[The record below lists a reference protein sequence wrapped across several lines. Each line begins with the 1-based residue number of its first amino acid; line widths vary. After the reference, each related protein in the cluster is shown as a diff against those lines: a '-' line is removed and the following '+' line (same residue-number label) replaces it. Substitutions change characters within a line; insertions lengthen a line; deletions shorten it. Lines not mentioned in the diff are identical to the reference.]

1 MKLLSTLAP
10 TLALAVTTLFGATA
24 AGAAGADTYV
34 AVPTAPSAKASFITR
49 STVWR
54 AREGGFVAG
63 QAPERPAVLWP
74 DREARGGG
82 ARRHRLRRRTARQV
96 QRQGQ
101 EGVRCREDAPIRVFP
116 AHR

>member
-10 TLALAVTTLFGATA
+10 TLALAITTLFGATT
-24 AGAAGADTYV
+24 AGAAATDTYV

-63 QAPERPAVLWP
+63 QAPERPAVLCELVA
-74 DREARGGG
+74 REVGTLSSFTVGG
-82 ARRHRLRRRTARQV
+82 TAY
-96 QRQGQ
+96 
-101 EGVRCREDAPIRVFP
+101 DAEQL
-116 AHR
+116 AKCNAKAKKA

>member
-10 TLALAVTTLFGATA
+10 TLALAITTLFGATA
-24 AGAAGADTYV
+24 AGAGAADTYV

-63 QAPERPAVLWP
+63 QAPERPAVLCELVA
-74 DREARGGG
+74 REVGTLSSFTVGG
-82 ARRHRLRRRTARQV
+82 TAY
-96 QRQGQ
+96 
-101 EGVRCREDAPIRVFP
+101 DAEQL
-116 AHR
+116 AKCNAKAKKA

>member
-24 AGAAGADTYV
+24 AGAAGADTY
-34 AVPTAPSAKASFITR
+34 VPTAPSAKASFITR

-63 QAPERPAVLWP
+63 QAPERPAVLCELVA
-74 DREARGGG
+74 REVGTLSSFSVGG
-82 ARRHRLRRRTARQV
+82 TAYDVEQLAK
-96 QRQGQ
+96 
-101 EGVRCREDAPIRVFP
+101 CNAK
-116 AHR
+116 AKKA